1 MNILIN
7 AVEATHERGKVKV
20 STRPGP
26 GGETVIADISDNGG
40 GIPSD
45 NLAKIFE
52 PFFSTKEKGTGL
64 GLSVSFGII
73 QNHQGQID
81 VSSLPG
87 RGTHFSITLPV
98 QAKEASPPSED
109 PKGDLS

>member
-7 AVEATHERGKVKV
+7 AIEATQEKGKVRV

-26 GGETVIADISDNGG
+26 GGETVMAEITDNGC
-40 GIPSD
+40 GIPSE

-81 VSSLPG
+81 ISSLPG
-87 RGTHFSITLPV
+87 SGTHFTITLPV
-98 QAKEASPPSED
+98 QAGEVNHSLKDESGASP
-109 PKGDLS
+109 